1 MVSKLPDIIGDED
14 KLEDGW
20 NAIDEE

>member
-14 KLEDGW
+14 ELEDGW